1 MTQPEY
7 ITCRE
12 LIGFLDEYV
21 DGSMPSAQR
30 AEVDRHLAVCP
41 PCVAYLETY
50 RQTIAL
56 GKAALRSTDEPAPDR
71 VPQGL
76 LDAVRAARNKT

>member
-12 LIGFLDEYV
+12 LIEFLDDYV
-21 DGSMPSAQR
+21 DGSMPPAQR

-41 PCVAYLETY
+41 PCVTYLETY
-50 RQTIAL
+50 KRTIAL
-56 GKAALRSTDEPAPDR
+56 GKAAMRATDEPANGR
-71 VPQGL
+71 APQGL
-76 LDAVRAARNKT
+76 LDAVRAARKRV